1 MTDKEFNEKVA
12 YNQTTS
18 SWVID
23 IIATIIW
30 FPMIIVAIIRRLR
43 YRRPRTIF
51 YDVESTTDFTYNLE
65 KQSDNIEDIKNE

>member
-1 MTDKEFNEKVA
+1 MTDEEFNEKVA
-12 YNQTTS
+12 YNQTIS

-43 YRRPRTIF
+43 YRRLRTIF
-51 YDVESTTDFTYNLE
+51 YDAESTTDFTYNLE
-65 KQSDNIEDIKNE
+65 KPSDNIEDSNNE